1 MTTLPALFFDANPID
16 KTPCVMAKISNIDIG
31 DFPLFLSPMDDVT
44 DMPFRQLCK
53 RHGADVLISE
63 FIASEALIRDAEKSR
78 RKMCFADFERP
89 LGIQIFGNSLEAMSQ
104 CVDVVMEANPD
115 FIDVN
120 WGCPVRK
127 VAGKGSGSGMLKDIP
142 KLLEITAALVKR
154 SPVPVTVKT
163 RLGYDD
169 SDKPIVSL
177 AEKLQDVGVAA
188 ISIHGRTKAQM
199 YRGTADWTLIAET
212 KANPRLHIPVFG
224 NGDIASPEQA
234 LEARRRYGVDGI
246 LIGRAAI
253 GNPWIFEQT
262 KSLMQSGAYG
272 AVSVLDR
279 VEACRQHLL
288 AEVDF
293 KGERQ
298 AVFEMRKHYGA
309 YFRGLF
315 DFKRFRIPLVTV
327 TSLPEV
333 LDVLDAVSDYYAT
346 TSRPE

>member
-1 MTTLPALFFDANPID
+1 MTRIKDIAL
-16 KTPCVMAKISNIDIG
+16 G
-31 DFPLFLSPMDDVT
+31 EFPLFLSPMDDVT
-44 DMPFRQLCK
+44 DLPFRQLCK

-78 RKMCFADFERP
+78 RKMLFDNFERP
-89 LGIQIFGNSLEAMSQ
+89 IGIQVFGNDEESMLR
-104 CVDVVMEANPD
+104 CIDVVVEAQPD
-115 FIDVN
+115 FIDIN

-127 VAGKGSGSGMLKDIP
+127 VAGRGSGSGMLKDIP
-142 KLLEITAALVKR
+142 KLLKITAALVQR
-154 SPVPVTVKT
+154 SPLPVTVKT

-169 SDKPIVSL
+169 SDKPIVTL
-177 AEKLQDVGVAA
+177 AEQLQDIGVAA
-188 ISIHGRTKAQM
+188 ISIHGRTKSQM
-199 YRGTADWTLIAET
+199 YRGEADWTLIGET

-224 NGDIASPEQA
+224 NGDITTPQQA

-262 KSLMQSGAYG
+262 HALMQGKEIADIIV
-272 AVSVLDR
+272 ADR
-279 VEACRQHLL
+279 VAVCREHLL
-288 AEVDF
+288 AAVAF

-298 AVFEMRKHYGA
+298 AIFEMRKHYGA

-327 TSLPEV
+327 TTLDEVLEV
-333 LDVLDAVSDYYAT
+333 LDRIAAHYD
-346 TSRPE
+346 